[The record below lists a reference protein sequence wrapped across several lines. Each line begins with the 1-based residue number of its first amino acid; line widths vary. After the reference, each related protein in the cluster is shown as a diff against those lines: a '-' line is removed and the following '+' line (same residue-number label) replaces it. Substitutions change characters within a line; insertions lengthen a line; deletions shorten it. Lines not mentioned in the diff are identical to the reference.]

1 MELEDH
7 DIEIDGYILG
17 RKHSVFAE
25 DIDTGQIEVRDQDSL
40 NPVGNNIFFGRD
52 YLTPPMWTIAIATKA
67 GNAENG
73 LNALGHVSKVWRAPR
88 GIGEDIKL
96 RYHVAG
102 RTRFVYGRPR
112 TFGTVPT
119 GAGLNQG
126 IIRALGEF
134 KLTDTNHYDDTL
146 KQVRVDIVPPLT
158 GGGLTAP
165 FVAPMV
171 TTTNGIRQGRID
183 DAGGNTGTPFE
194 LTIYGPISNPVI
206 ESDDWR
212 ISLKTSLAWDQSLTV
227 DTRKMTITR
236 NDGASLA
243 GTLSRKSR
251 LEKARINPGNN
262 EFTFT
267 GTDPTGTA
275 YMIIAWHPA
284 WTGF

>member
-7 DIEIDGYILG
+7 DIEIDGYVMG
-17 RKHSVFAE
+17 RKHPVFAE
-25 DIDTGQIEVRDQDSL
+25 DVDTGQIEVRDQDSL
-40 NPVGNNIFFGRD
+40 NPVGNNIFFGKD
-52 YLTPPMWTIAIATKA
+52 YLTPPTWIISIATKA
-67 GNAENG
+67 ETAENG
-73 LNALGHVSKVWRAPR
+73 LDALGHVSRIWRAPR
-88 GIGEDIKL
+88 GVGKDIKL
-96 RYHVAG
+96 RYCVAG

-112 TFGTVPT
+112 TFGVTPT

-134 KLTDTNHYDDTL
+134 KLTDTYHYEDLL
-146 KQVRVDIVPPLT
+146 KQVRVDIVPPAT

-171 TTTNGIRQGRID
+171 TTTNGVRQGLIED
-183 DAGGNTGTPFE
+183 SGGNIEAPFE
-194 LTIYGPISNPVI
+194 LTVHGPISNPVI
-206 ESDDWR
+206 EAEGWR
-212 ISLKTSLAWDQSLTV
+212 IALTTDLAWDQSLTV

-243 GTLSRKSR
+243 GTLSRRSR
-251 LEKARINPGNN
+251 LENARIHPGAN

-267 GTDPTGTA
+267 GSDPTGTA
-275 YMIIAWHPA
+275 YMTISWHPA